1 MTHDIPIQGTCGPA
15 FGKVKDAFAGNFA
28 TMGQVGARV
37 TVLRDGETLV
47 DLWGGHTTTAREQ
60 AWSDRTLVCC
70 MSVSKGVT
78 AIAAH
83 LLADRGLLDYEA
95 PVAHYWPEF
104 AQNGKQA
111 ITVRQAMSHQASL
124 GIIESA
130 QPGDIFDWDL
140 FTTKIAAQAPNWPP
154 GTNEAYHSLTY
165 EFIVGEIVRRIEVAP
180 STASSRK
187 RLPRRWMPISSWAVG
202 TTILRGSQCASP
214 IPTTN

>member
-1 MTHDIPIQGTCGPA
+1 M
-15 FGKVKDAFAGNFA
+15 KDAFAGNFA

-95 PVAHYWPEF
+95 PVAHYSPEF

-140 FTTKIAAQAPNWPP
+140 FTTKIAAQTPNLAT
-154 GTNEAYHSLTY
+154 GYERGVSLADLR
-165 EFIVGEIVRRIEVAP
+165 IHRRGIVRRIEVAP

-202 TTILRGSQCASP
+202 TTILRGSQCTSP